1 MNLKRGSSGSW
12 VIRESYFEQ
21 ITVDFLYKVNPN
33 YVILASNLQAA
44 HYTGYA
50 RYSFR
55 TLTNLTSLAAK
66 QRSVRPRSCEAAERC
81 FVASGVVS
89 RPAVTLV
96 IRIKHVLF
104 ILKNISATHE

>member
-50 RYSFR
+50 RYSFNSNE
-55 TLTNLTSLAAK
+55 LMESLLCIHYHHAFCA
-66 QRSVRPRSCEAAERC
+66 RY
-81 FVASGVVS
+81 
-89 RPAVTLV
+89 T
-96 IRIKHVLF
+96 
-104 ILKNISATHE
+104 